1 MTDRLCGY
9 EKSGESLQKQ
19 ILKIGSEKLI
29 VEDFFSILLVVVVLL
44 VDRPIIFF
52 YKLQLILIFML
63 FALYHVQLFFL
74 STVK

>member
-1 MTDRLCGY
+1 MTDRPCGY
-9 EKSGESLQKQ
+9 EKRVESLQKKV
-19 ILKIGSEKLI
+19 LKIGSEKLI

-63 FALYHVQLFFL
+63 FALYHVQLLLL